1 MVHLLVEPTVEFA
14 RAIRRADKRRKTAR
28 RFSLCPL
35 AQGVTGERAGAAG
48 ILGYEK

>member
-14 RAIRRADKRRKTAR
+14 RAIRRAAKRRET
-28 RFSLCPL
+28 FSLCTL